1 MGWANSSG
9 LNSYPTCQSVDKYL
23 HYHHTII
30 LTVVRSA
37 EFIDWLFRL
46 RDRQARVRIAARL
59 DRIQT
64 TGNLGDSHSV
74 GGDVSELRFN
84 VGPGYRVYFTRKGN
98 TIVVLLCAGD
108 KDTQSRNIAR
118 ARRMASEWN
127 EA

>member
-1 MGWANSSG
+1 M
-9 LNSYPTCQSVDKYL
+9 
-23 HYHHTII
+23 
-30 LTVVRSA
+30 TVVRSA
-37 EFIDWLFRL
+37 EFIDWLIRL

-59 DRIQT
+59 DRIET
-64 TGNLGDSHSV
+64 TGNLGDSQSV

-108 KDTQSRNIAR
+108 KDTQSRDIAR